1 MEALYY
7 SGKFYRIIGNF
18 SKAIKLFEKA
28 IEIAPFGPEEIRINL
43 VSTHLANFDFDKAS
57 QIATLLL
64 NQGDKRSIFIGS
76 MFLIY
81 VKAKIGEIEDAKND
95 FKIILDDY
103 NYTKEEA
110 LYQIRRYSP
119 GTWTWISSEF
129 KSTMENL

>member
-1 MEALYY
+1 MFY
-7 SGKFYRIIGNF
+7 SGKFYQIIGNF
-18 SKAIKLFEKA
+18 NKAIKLFEKA
-28 IEIAPFGPEEIRINL
+28 IKIAPFGPEEIRINL

-64 NQGDKRSIFIGS
+64 NQGDRRSIFIGS

-81 VKAKIGEIEDAKND
+81 IKAKTGEIENAKYD
-95 FKIILDDY
+95 FKTILDDY

>member
-1 MEALYY
+1 M
-7 SGKFYRIIGNF
+7 
-18 SKAIKLFEKA
+18 
-28 IEIAPFGPEEIRINL
+28 
-43 VSTHLANFDFDKAS
+43 ANFDFDKAL
-57 QIATLLL
+57 QIATSLL

-81 VKAKIGEIEDAKND
+81 IKAKTGEIEDAKND
-95 FKIILDDY
+95 FKIILDKY